1 MNENRKRIPEF
12 ENIRTIFILLLLI
25 HHSGT
30 YAFPIFGVSI
40 AGLPPFI
47 EAFLLR
53 SFFLIPDY
61 FMEVS
66 LQNSGGYMLVFFLSR
81 LVPASVLVIAI
92 CYYRQRSYD
101 SPIEAVMRK
110 LVH

>member
-30 YAFPIFGVSI
+30 YAFPDFWSVNCR
-40 AGLPPFI
+40 AAPFI

-66 LQNSGGYMLVFFLSR
+66 PQNSGGNMLGFFLSW